1 MTPIHDGRNAR
12 NTREMLMVITERVA
26 NVQKDLGELAVAVE
40 KMAAGIN
47 HIEDMER
54 RLRSLE
60 DTQTWVTRA
69 VLGLVV
75 TAVVG
80 LVLASSGGTP
90 LINHLTG
97 R

>member
-1 MTPIHDGRNAR
+1 MTPMSSGRDAR
-12 NTREMLMVITERVA
+12 DTREMLMVITERVT
-26 NVQKDLGELAVAVE
+26 NVQKEVGELAVAVD
-40 KMAAGIN
+40 KMAHGIS

-60 DTQTWVTRA
+60 DSQTWVTRV

-80 LVLASSGGTP
+80 LVLISSGSP
-90 LINHLTG
+90 FINNLIG

>member
-1 MTPIHDGRNAR
+1 MTPIHNGREAR
-12 NTREMLMVITERVA
+12 DTREMLMVITERVT
-26 NVQKDLGELAVAVE
+26 NMQKELGEVAESVE
-40 KMAAGIN
+40 RMAAGIH

-60 DTQTWVTRA
+60 DSQTWVTRV

-80 LVLASSGGTP
+80 LVLASSSGSP
-90 LINHLTG
+90 FISNLVG

>member
-1 MTPIHDGRNAR
+1 MTPLHSGREAR
-12 NTREMLMVITERVA
+12 DTREMLMVITERVT
-26 NVQKDLGELAVAVE
+26 NVQKDLGELAVAVDR
-40 KMAAGIN
+40 MAAGISR
-47 HIEDMER
+47 IEDMER

-69 VLGLVV
+69 VLGLVI

-80 LVLASSGGTP
+80 LVIVGSDGAP
-90 LINHLTG
+90 IINHLIG

>member
-1 MTPIHDGRNAR
+1 MTPLHSGRDAR

-26 NVQKDLGELAVAVE
+26 NVQKDLGELAVAVD

-54 RLRSLE
+54 RLGALE
-60 DTQTWVTRA
+60 DSQTWVSRI
-69 VLGLVV
+69 VLGLVIS
-75 TAVVG
+75 AVVG
-80 LVLASSGGTP
+80 LVIASSGGGSTIHN
-90 LINHLTG
+90 LIG

>member
-1 MTPIHDGRNAR
+1 MTSIHSARDAR
-12 NTREMLMVITERVA
+12 NTREMLMVITERVT

-40 KMAAGIN
+40 KMALGIS

-54 RLRSLE
+54 RLSALE
-60 DTQTWVTRA
+60 DSQTWVTRV

-80 LVLASSGGTP
+80 LVLVSSGDGT
-90 LINHLTG
+90 LINNLVG

>member
-1 MTPIHDGRNAR
+1 MTPMPGGRDAR
-12 NTREMLMVITERVA
+12 DTREMLMVITERVT
-26 NVQKDLGELAVAVE
+26 NVQKEVGELAEAVDR
-40 KMAAGIN
+40 MAAGVH

-54 RLRSLE
+54 RLRALE
-60 DTQTWVTRA
+60 DTQTWVARV

-80 LVLASSGGTP
+80 LVLVSSGGAP
-90 LINHLTG
+90 LIHNMIG

>member
-1 MTPIHDGRNAR
+1 MTPLHSGREAR
-12 NTREMLMVITERVA
+12 DTREMLMVITERVT
-26 NVQKDLGELAVAVE
+26 NVQKDLGELAVAVDR
-40 KMAAGIN
+40 MAAGIS

-54 RLRSLE
+54 RLSALE
-60 DTQTWVTRA
+60 DSQTWVTRV

-80 LVLASSGGTP
+80 LVLVSTGGGSFIHN
-90 LINHLTG
+90 LIG

>member
-1 MTPIHDGRNAR
+1 MTPIHNGREAR
-12 NTREMLMVITERVA
+12 DTREMLMVITERVT
-26 NVQKDLGELAVAVE
+26 NMQKELGEVAESVE
-40 KMAAGIN
+40 RMAAGIH

-60 DTQTWVTRA
+60 DSQTWVTRV

-75 TAVVG
+75 SAVVG
-80 LVLASSGGTP
+80 LVLISSSGSP
-90 LINHLTG
+90 FISNLIG

>member
-1 MTPIHDGRNAR
+1 MTPMPGGRDAR
-12 NTREMLMVITERVA
+12 DTREMLMVITERVT

-40 KMAAGIN
+40 KMALGIG

-60 DTQTWVTRA
+60 DSQTWVTRV

-80 LVLASSGGTP
+80 LVLVSSSGSP
-90 LINHLTG
+90 FISNLVG

>member
-1 MTPIHDGRNAR
+1 MTPMHSARDAR
-12 NTREMLMVITERVA
+12 NTREMLMVITERVT

-40 KMAAGIN
+40 KMAAGIH
-47 HIEDMER
+47 HIEDLER
-54 RLRSLE
+54 RLSALE
-60 DTQTWVTRA
+60 DSQTWVTRA

-80 LVLASSGGTP
+80 LVLASSGGAP
-90 LINHLTG
+90 LINHLIG

>member
-1 MTPIHDGRNAR
+1 MTPMPGGRDAR
-12 NTREMLMVITERVA
+12 DTREMLMVITERVT
-26 NVQKDLGELAVAVE
+26 NVQKEVGELAVAVDR
-40 KMAAGIN
+40 MALGIS

-60 DTQTWVTRA
+60 DSQTWVARV

-75 TAVVG
+75 TAIVG
-80 LVLASSGGTP
+80 LVLVSSGGGS
-90 LINHLTG
+90 LVHNLVG

>member
-1 MTPIHDGRNAR
+1 MTPMPGGRDSR
-12 NTREMLMVITERVA
+12 DTREMLMVITERVT
-26 NVQKDLGELAVAVE
+26 NVQKEVGELAVAVDR
-40 KMAAGIN
+40 MAAGIH

-60 DTQTWVTRA
+60 DSQTWVTRV

-75 TAVVG
+75 TAIVG
-80 LVLASSGGTP
+80 LVLVSSGGGP
-90 LINHLTG
+90 LINNLVG